1 MQIIFSQPYIEIY
14 REIKCNQQYYI
25 ELHHHLHLYEDKI
38 ITASDQFSL
47 KDVFDISY
55 RSLSESY
62 GFLYLHTNQ
71 GVLSYTVRTNP
82 ELFIE
87 EYKKL

>member
-1 MQIIFSQPYIEIY
+1 MQIISSQPYIEIS
-14 REIKCNQQYYI
+14 REIKWNRQHYI
-25 ELHHHLHLYEDKI
+25 ERKHHLHLYENKI
-38 ITASDQFSL
+38 ITASEQFPI

-62 GFLYLHTNQ
+62 GFLYLHTNK

-82 ELFIE
+82 HHFIG

>member
-1 MQIIFSQPYIEIY
+1 MQIIFSQPYIEIC

-25 ELHHHLHLYEDKI
+25 ELEHYLDLYEDKI
-38 ITASDQFSL
+38 ITASNEFSI

-82 ELFIE
+82 QFFID
-87 EYKKL
+87 EYKNL